1 MSELPFDRVAILG
14 VGLMGAS
21 LGLALRER
29 GLAKSVVGFDSNAE
43 MLKCAKKRGA
53 IDHGTQTL
61 PEAVLGSDLVV
72 FAVPVGKM
80 PHLMAQCIPYLS
92 PNTLLTD
99 MGSTKQRIVQ
109 EGTRLFGTRF
119 VGGHPMAGSEESG
132 AQAGRADLFQGA
144 AWIFTPQI
152 PHTDLSLLT
161 NLVERLGARPMVLD
175 AETHD
180 RMIALVSHLPHV
192 LSFAF
197 AATVKA
203 TTEPTTAANLSGN
216 SYRDMT
222 RVAASSPHLWSG
234 ILQENRAAL
243 LAAITTFEE
252 ALQSLKADLQNASKE
267 ELQNRLTTYHLP
279 HTPKREK

>member
-1 MSELPFDRVAILG
+1 MSEIPFERVAILG

-29 GLAKSVVGFDSNAE
+29 GLARTVIGFDCNAE
-43 MLKCAKKRGA
+43 MLACAEKRGA
-53 IDHGTQTL
+53 IDQGTQTL
-61 PEAVLGSDLVV
+61 SVAVSGSDLVV

-80 PHLMAQCIPYLS
+80 PYLMEQCVPYLS
-92 PNTLLTD
+92 PHTLLTD

-109 EGTRLFGTRF
+109 EGARLFGTQF

-144 AWIFTPQI
+144 AWIFTPQT
-152 PHTDLSLLT
+152 PHSDITSLT
-161 NLVERLGARPMVLD
+161 NLVERLGARPILLE
-175 AETHD
+175 AEEHD

-197 AATVKA
+197 AATVK
-203 TTEPTTAANLSGN
+203 TISEPTTAANLSGN

-222 RVAASSPHLWSG
+222 RVAASSPYLWSG
-234 ILQENRAAL
+234 ILQENRVAL
-243 LAAITTFEE
+243 LETIAHFEE
-252 ALQSLKADLQNASKE
+252 ALQRLKTDLQGENRE

-279 HTPKREK
+279 HTPKREG